1 MKGLCKEQFL
11 LKSPKNRLK
20 LNLTTGPNM
29 KFFPIALLSFSLFA
43 CADTHV
49 RSIEVQGHRGARGLF
64 PENTLP
70 AFAAAIEAGT
80 NTLELDLHVTKDG
93 EIVIHHDYF
102 INGEL
107 CDCLDGDSLSSPSL
121 IRSLELSDIK
131 KMDCGSK
138 TNPDFPRQ
146 RQIPG
151 TQIPTLDELFE
162 MINASSHPNAKT
174 VRLNLEIKRDPRHP
188 ELTIDDKELAAKI
201 VSKVREKGFSHRV
214 YYSSFD
220 PEVLMRIYQLD
231 PKAELGFLFNEE
243 SLAFVQKL
251 SSKDPLDLL
260 LKLAG
265 SFKAKVVSPEENLLT
280 DASFVRSLQKSGF
293 RVVAWTVNSAE
304 QWAKLIEMGV
314 DGLIT
319 DYPQDL
325 LQFLNENKF

>member
-1 MKGLCKEQFL
+1 MKL
-11 LKSPKNRLK
+11 
-20 LNLTTGPNM
+20 
-29 KFFPIALLSFSLFA
+29 FPIALLSFSLFA
-43 CADTHV
+43 CADSHI

-80 NTLELDLHVTKDG
+80 NTLELDLHITKDG

-102 INGEL
+102 INEEL
-107 CDCLDGDSLSSPSL
+107 CDCADRGSPSSPPL

-138 TNPDFPRQ
+138 MNPDFPRQ

-162 MINASSHPNAKT
+162 MINASAHPNAKN

-220 PEVLMRIYQLD
+220 PEVLTRIYQLD
-231 PKAELGFLFNEE
+231 PQAELGFLFSQE
-243 SLAFVQKL
+243 SLAFAQKL
-251 SSKDPLDLL
+251 SPENPLDLL
-260 LKLAG
+260 LKMAG
-265 SFKAKVVSPEENLLT
+265 SFKARVVSPEKTLLT
-280 DASFVRSLQKSGF
+280 DANVVRSLHQSGF

-325 LQFLNENKF
+325 LQFLDENGFE